1 MEALKVEHLTKNF
14 GGLRALNEI
23 SFSVKNEK
31 RIVIIGPNGAGK
43 TTLFNLISGNLL
55 PSSGKIYLYS
65 KESTRLPPYERAKM
79 GLARTFQVTN
89 LFFSLSVLDNVLLAM
104 LGLSDS
110 KFTMTK
116 KLSCFRALF
125 EESEKLLT
133 LWDLKEKQHHL
144 VKHLS
149 HGDQR
154 RLEVVLGIASRSKIL
169 LLDEPT
175 SGLGK
180 DETNLLLNSIR
191 EHLKDIVVLM
201 IEHDMQVAFNIAER
215 IIVLHHGQIIA
226 DGEPDK
232 VRTSPGVRE
241 AYLGV
246 SLP

>member
-1 MEALKVEHLTKNF
+1 MEALKVDRLTKNF
-14 GGLRALNEI
+14 GGLRALNDI

-65 KESTRLPPYERAKM
+65 KESTRLPPYERAKL
-79 GLARTFQVTN
+79 GLARTYQVTN

-116 KLSCFRALF
+116 KLSGLKALF
-125 EESEKLLT
+125 EESEKLLA
-133 LWDLKEKQHHL
+133 LWNLKEKQHDL

-149 HGDQR
+149 HGEQR
-154 RLEVVLGIASRSKIL
+154 RLEVVLGIASKSKIL
-169 LLDEPT
+169 LLDEPS

-180 DETNLLLNSIR
+180 DETNLLINSIR
-191 EHLKDIVVLM
+191 EHLREIVVLM

-246 SLP
+246 SL

>member
-1 MEALKVEHLTKNF
+1 MEALKVENLTKNF
-14 GGLRALNEI
+14 GGLRALNNI
-23 SFSVKNEK
+23 SFSVKEEK

-65 KESTRLPPYERAKM
+65 KESTRLPPYERAKL
-79 GLARTFQVTN
+79 GLARTYQVTN

-110 KFTMTK
+110 KFTMTR
-116 KLSCFRALF
+116 KLSCLKALF
-125 EESEKLLT
+125 EDSEKLLA
-133 LWDLKEKQHHL
+133 LWSLKEKQHHL

-149 HGDQR
+149 HGEQR
-154 RLEVVLGIASRSKIL
+154 RLEVVLGIASRSRIL

-226 DGEPDK
+226 DGNPDK
-232 VRTSPGVRE
+232 VRMSPEVRE

-246 SLP
+246 SL